1 MVQFR
6 LEMVWRGAMID
17 SSSCYGS
24 IIRNNHTGTNSA
36 SDCTTAAACILLSP
50 WFFEQK
56 YKKMHTHTQ
65 RKNVNNRF
73 GVTNGEKYCMRVRR
87 SVRQKRFRM
96 FGCFRGLCWAE
107 NVVEH
112 ANAHLIDIS
121 SYETSD
127 AMI

>member
-1 MVQFR
+1 M
-6 LEMVWRGAMID
+6 A
-17 SSSCYGS
+17 
-24 IIRNNHTGTNSA
+24 
-36 SDCTTAAACILLSP
+36 LLSEIITLEP
-50 WFFEQK
+50 IPPSTAHSVHAAFFGQK
-56 YKKMHTHTQ
+56 YKKMHTH

-73 GVTNGEKYCMRVRR
+73 GVTNAEKYCMRVRR

-96 FGCFRGLCWAE
+96 FGRFRGLCSAE

-127 AMI
+127 ALI

>member
-36 SDCTTAAACILLSP
+36 SNCSELVLPFCIS
-50 WFFEQK
+50 K
-56 YKKMHTHTQ
+56 YKKWKDAH
-65 RKNVNNRF
+65 RKNANNRF
-73 GVTNGEKYCMRVRR
+73 GVTNLEKYCMREA
-87 SVRQKRFRM
+87 QKIIKNVWM
-96 FGCFRGLCWAE
+96 FPWIVHCESRG
-107 NVVEH
+107 H

-121 SYETSD
+121 SYEISD
-127 AMI
+127 ALI